1 MRGLTIAMLVALI
14 ALVIAIVSL
23 GLEFFGVLGV
33 KNLIMNFSDESF
45 FLFSESS
52 TSVLIEI

>member
-1 MRGLTIAMLVALI
+1 MKGLTIVMIVALVAL
-14 ALVIAIVSL
+14 AVAIVSL